1 LFDFTSSDR
10 RTKKLIELTRVHK
23 SLGGRKLFGP
33 LSLTLSPGDKLGL
46 LGGNGSG
53 KSTLLKLLA
62 GALPP
67 DAELHGELTAARFTF
82 DPRGRYAVESKDD
95 MKKRLKRSPNKADA
109 FNLAVS
115 ADAAPALDQAT
126 ADDFADLM
134 PRVE

>member
-1 LFDFTSSDR
+1 
-10 RTKKLIELTRVHK
+10 
-23 SLGGRKLFGP
+23 
-33 LSLTLSPGDKLGL
+33 LSP
-46 LGGNGSG
+46 
-53 KSTLLKLLA
+53 TFRHHLKHNPEVRVQAVNVATTPNDGTRYVKRRDELWFAGRSWLDEG